1 MIDLNKIVNDT
12 LVKLEKEQFVETVVK
27 KRLEKT
33 ITEIVDDTFRE
44 WSDFGKNLKEYIR
57 ENLNVNLE
65 SLGLEGY
72 NSLALAAIKEE
83 LDKCITIQGIEKI
96 KETTKEILSD
106 VKPEYTLSEII
117 ECLKG
122 ASLKEEYEYEEGDLI
137 AATRNFSMAELLEME
152 FEEVKETKNPYKQV
166 EHGDRYYSIFGFS
179 LNSNT
184 DTNHGID
191 NKLFSAANYF
201 NNKEYAE
208 YIYFKETLMR
218 KLDRFAWEHN
228 AKAVNWDDGSEKYF
242 ITFSNRHNVLTVD
255 WACMYKSNDIYF
267 TSRDI
272 AEKAL
277 KKFKDDLM
285 KLHTWKFDF

>member
-122 ASLKEEYEYEEGDLI
+122 ASLKEEYEYGEGDSIALI
-137 AATRNFSMAELLEME
+137 ING
-152 FEEVKETKNPYKQV
+152 EEDGYKHIYLSEEEPYGKSKYNYDYQIDINR
-166 EHGDRYYSIFGFS
+166 EGKPYSIKLKGKE
-179 LNSNT
+179 
-184 DTNHGID
+184 ID
-191 NKLFSAANYF
+191 KNKILGGLYGLDKLLF
-201 NNKEYAE
+201 KIYASGSK
-208 YIYFKETLMR
+208 II
-218 KLDRFAWEHN
+218 LDQGLD
-228 AKAVNWDDGSEKYF
+228 VDDY
-242 ITFSNRHNVLTVD
+242 
-255 WACMYKSNDIYF
+255 DIYF
-267 TSRDI
+267 RSDY
-272 AEKAL
+272 
-277 KKFKDDLM
+277 
-285 KLHTWKFDF
+285 

>member
-117 ECLKG
+117 
-122 ASLKEEYEYEEGDLI
+122 
-137 AATRNFSMAELLEME
+137 
-152 FEEVKETKNPYKQV
+152 
-166 EHGDRYYSIFGFS
+166 
-179 LNSNT
+179 
-184 DTNHGID
+184 
-191 NKLFSAANYF
+191 
-201 NNKEYAE
+201 
-208 YIYFKETLMR
+208 
-218 KLDRFAWEHN
+218 
-228 AKAVNWDDGSEKYF
+228 
-242 ITFSNRHNVLTVD
+242 
-255 WACMYKSNDIYF
+255 
-267 TSRDI
+267 
-272 AEKAL
+272 
-277 KKFKDDLM
+277 
-285 KLHTWKFDF
+285 

>member
-117 ECLKG
+117 ERLKG
-122 ASLKEEYEYEEGDLI
+122 ASLKEEYEYDEGDSIALI
-137 AATRNFSMAELLEME
+137 INGEEDGYKHIYLSEEEPYGKSKYYYDYQIDINR
-152 FEEVKETKNPYKQV
+152 EVKPY
-166 EHGDRYYSIFGFS
+166 
-179 LNSNT
+179 
-184 DTNHGID
+184 
-191 NKLFSAANYF
+191 
-201 NNKEYAE
+201 
-208 YIYFKETLMR
+208 
-218 KLDRFAWEHN
+218 
-228 AKAVNWDDGSEKYF
+228 
-242 ITFSNRHNVLTVD
+242 
-255 WACMYKSNDIYF
+255 
-267 TSRDI
+267 
-272 AEKAL
+272 
-277 KKFKDDLM
+277 
-285 KLHTWKFDF
+285 

>member
-122 ASLKEEYEYEEGDLI
+122 ASLKAEYEYDEGDSIALI
-137 AATRNFSMAELLEME
+137 ING
-152 FEEVKETKNPYKQV
+152 EEDGYKHIYLSEEEPYGKSKYYYDYQIDINR
-166 EHGDRYYSIFGFS
+166 EGKPYSIKLKGKE
-179 LNSNT
+179 
-184 DTNHGID
+184 ID
-191 NKLFSAANYF
+191 KNKILGGLYGLDKLLF
-201 NNKEYAE
+201 KIYASGSK
-208 YIYFKETLMR
+208 II
-218 KLDRFAWEHN
+218 LDQGLD
-228 AKAVNWDDGSEKYF
+228 VDDY
-242 ITFSNRHNVLTVD
+242 
-255 WACMYKSNDIYF
+255 DIYF
-267 TSRDI
+267 RSDY
-272 AEKAL
+272 
-277 KKFKDDLM
+277 
-285 KLHTWKFDF
+285 

>member
-122 ASLKEEYEYEEGDLI
+122 ASLKEEYEYDEGDSIALI
-137 AATRNFSMAELLEME
+137 ING
-152 FEEVKETKNPYKQV
+152 EEDGYKHIYLSEEEPYGKSKYNYDYQIDINR
-166 EHGDRYYSIFGFS
+166 EGKPYSIKLKGKE
-179 LNSNT
+179 
-184 DTNHGID
+184 ID
-191 NKLFSAANYF
+191 KNKILGGLYGLDKLLF
-201 NNKEYAE
+201 KIYASGSK
-208 YIYFKETLMR
+208 II
-218 KLDRFAWEHN
+218 LDEGLD
-228 AKAVNWDDGSEKYF
+228 VDDY
-242 ITFSNRHNVLTVD
+242 
-255 WACMYKSNDIYF
+255 DIYF
-267 TSRDI
+267 RSDY
-272 AEKAL
+272 
-277 KKFKDDLM
+277 
-285 KLHTWKFDF
+285 

>member
-117 ECLKG
+117 ECLKE
-122 ASLKEEYEYEEGDLI
+122 ASLKEEYEYDEGDSIVLI
-137 AATRNFSMAELLEME
+137 ING
-152 FEEVKETKNPYKQV
+152 EEDGYKHIYLSEEEPYGKSKYDYDYQIDINR
-166 EHGDRYYSIFGFS
+166 EGKPYSIKLKGKE
-179 LNSNT
+179 
-184 DTNHGID
+184 ID
-191 NKLFSAANYF
+191 KNKILGGLYGLDKLLF
-201 NNKEYAE
+201 KIYASGSK
-208 YIYFKETLMR
+208 II
-218 KLDRFAWEHN
+218 LDQGLD
-228 AKAVNWDDGSEKYF
+228 VDDY
-242 ITFSNRHNVLTVD
+242 
-255 WACMYKSNDIYF
+255 DIYF
-267 TSRDI
+267 RSDY
-272 AEKAL
+272 
-277 KKFKDDLM
+277 
-285 KLHTWKFDF
+285 